1 MDTKNVRKYYLDW
14 LRVLAILSVFIYH
27 STKFFDL
34 GNWHV
39 KNASIYFGVR
49 YLENFMEIWMMPFI
63 FAISGASVYFAME
76 KAGAGKFFKD
86 KVLRLGVPL
95 LVGIFTHASLQVYL
109 ERLSHHQFSGSYFEF
124 LPHYFDGLY
133 IDAGVGGNFAWAGMH
148 LWYLLILFVFCILCY
163 PIFRWLKGRG
173 QKILSKTGN
182 FLALPVAIYLLAI
195 PLNLVEMVTSDTPV
209 EQLQPGGWNFALYLC
224 FFLSGFV
231 LISSERLLARIQSM
245 RWASLGVGLVLTV
258 GYMFPIVNAN
268 NPTLSSLSESLDDPI
283 INFAA
288 WAWIFTFL
296 GFGMQRLNFSNPVLK
311 YANEAVLPFY
321 ILHQTVLLCVG
332 YFIVQWAIPD
342 VLKWAL
348 IVVTSFALIMGIYE
362 LLIRRFNLMRFLF
375 GMKPLSV
382 QPVAQQREAVLAR

>member
-1 MDTKNVRKYYLDW
+1 MDTKNARKYYLDW

-34 GNWHV
+34 GNWHI
-39 KNASIYFGVR
+39 KNANIYFEIR
-49 YLENFMEIWMMPFI
+49 YLETFMEIWMMPFI

-76 KAGAGKFFKD
+76 KGGAGKFFKD

-95 LVGIFTHASLQVYL
+95 LVGVFTHASLQVYL
-109 ERLSHHQFSGSYFEF
+109 ERLTHHQFSGSYFEF
-124 LPHYFDGLY
+124 LPHYFDGFY

-148 LWYLLILFVFCILCY
+148 LWYLLVLFLFCILCY
-163 PIFRWLKGRG
+163 PIFHWLKGRG

-182 FLALPVAIYLLAI
+182 FLALPAMVYLLAV
-195 PLNLVEMVTSDTPV
+195 PLTLVEGLTSDTPLD
-209 EQLQPGGWNFALYLC
+209 ELQPGGWNFMFYLC
-224 FFLSGFV
+224 FFILGFV
-231 LISSERLLARIQSM
+231 LISSERLLARMQKM
-245 RWASLGVGLVLTV
+245 RWASLGVSLVLSA
-258 GYMFPIVNAN
+258 GFLFLIINAN
-268 NPTLSSLSESLDDPI
+268 NPSLSALSEELDDHFL
-283 INFAA
+283 NLAA

-296 GFGMQRLNFSNPVLK
+296 GFGMQRLNFTNPTLK

-348 IVVTSFALIMGIYE
+348 IVLISFTVIMSIYE
-362 LLIRRFNLMRFLF
+362 FLIRRFNLMRILF
-375 GMKPLSV
+375 GMKPLPRQMLA
-382 QPVAQQREAVLAR
+382 QPTEAVLAR

>member
-34 GNWHV
+34 GNWHI
-39 KNASIYFGVR
+39 KNASIYFEVR
-49 YLENFMEIWMMPFI
+49 YLESFMEMWMMPFI
-63 FAISGASVYFAME
+63 FAVSGASVYFAMD
-76 KAGAGKFFKD
+76 KGGAGKFFKD

-95 LVGIFTHASLQVYL
+95 LVGVFTHASLQVYL

-163 PIFRWLKGRG
+163 PIFRWLKGKG
-173 QKILSKTGN
+173 QKVLSKTGD

-195 PLNLVEMVTSDTPV
+195 PLNLVEMITSDTPV
-209 EQLQPGGWNFALYLC
+209 EQIQPGGWNFALYLC
-224 FFLSGFV
+224 FFISGFV

-245 RWASLGVGLVLTV
+245 RWASLGVSLALTA
-258 GYMFPIVNAN
+258 GYMFLIVNAQ
-268 NPTLSSLSESLDDPI
+268 NPSLSGLSESLDDPI
-283 INFAA
+283 INFAS
-288 WAWIFTFL
+288 WAWIFTIL
-296 GFGMQRLNFSNPVLK
+296 GFGMQRLNYTSPALT

-348 IVVTSFALIMGIYE
+348 IVVISFTIIMGIYE
-362 LLIRRFNLMRFLF
+362 FLIRRINLMRILF
-375 GMKPLSV
+375 GMKSLPK
-382 QPVAQQREAVLAR
+382 QPVAQPSEAALAR